1 MTVQSILKQ
10 KGRRVQTMTPEALV
24 SDAARVLSDQRIG
37 ILVVCDER
45 NKVVGVLSER
55 DLVRAIAERAVS
67 IAELRVS
74 DLLTRDIVTCTPH
87 DTPQDVMRAMNE
99 RGFRH
104 MPVVEDGELKG
115 LISSGDILQYMLGEA
130 RVDKAALSELH
141 AMGLF

>member
-1 MTVQSILKQ
+1 M
-10 KGRRVQTMTPEALV
+10 
-24 SDAARVLSDQRIG
+24 
-37 ILVVCDER
+37 
-45 NKVVGVLSER
+45 
-55 DLVRAIAERAVS
+55 S

-74 DLLTRDIVTCTPH
+74 DLLTRNIVTYTPH

-130 RVDKAALSELH
+130 RVDKAALRELH

>member
-87 DTPQDVMRAMNE
+87 DTPQDVMRAMNK